1 VKVDAEFAR
10 IVNLSADIFFK
21 ELGKLLDNLIRFF
34 TSKSATNRSLQK
46 ELQNFQKLVCAVE
59 LYVCLYFNIKI
70 IV

>member
-59 LYVCLYFNIKI
+59 LCLSVF
-70 IV
+70 